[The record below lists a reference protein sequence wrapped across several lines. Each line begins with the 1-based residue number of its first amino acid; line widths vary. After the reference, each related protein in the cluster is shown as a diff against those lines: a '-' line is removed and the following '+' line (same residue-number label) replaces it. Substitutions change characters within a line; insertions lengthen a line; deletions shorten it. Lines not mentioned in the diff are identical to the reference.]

1 MFALI
6 IFTLYIIALVVT
18 NKLDIDFEFPPV
30 KWGQSME
37 DFVTSKNPQSTADA
51 EYWMNQYMRKSF

>member
-1 MFALI
+1 MFPLI

-18 NKLDIDFEFPPV
+18 NKLDLRLPSVSLGE
-30 KWGQSME
+30 SME

>member
-1 MFALI
+1 MFPLI

-18 NKLDIDFEFPPV
+18 NKLDIDFELPSV